1 MYIKPPFLA
10 NKAKY
15 LYNTIIIKYLR
26 IVCVCMCVLKIVPEF
41 QKTKDKKM
49 QAVAKKELQYFA

>member
-1 MYIKPPFLA
+1 MNIKPPFLA

-26 IVCVCMCVLKIVPEF
+26 IVCVCVLKIVPEF